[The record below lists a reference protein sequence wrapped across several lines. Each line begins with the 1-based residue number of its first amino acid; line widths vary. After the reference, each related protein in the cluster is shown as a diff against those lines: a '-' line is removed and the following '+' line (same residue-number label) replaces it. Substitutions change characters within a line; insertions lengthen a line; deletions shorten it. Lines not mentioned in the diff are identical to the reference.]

1 MVVFLLCCLSMQMIF
16 PQTVESQVVA
26 VIKLGVYLFTKMLNS
41 FHCAIAAFWAVIF
54 WVFSFP
60 LHCFDKRNS
69 GDGPAVPSCPQA
81 EICHKN
87 AVVRGGNQCWKWE
100 SYGIICWGSPLGLLL
115 LFIYFVYHLVS
126 FLFCEHWHYIL
137 FSYQFIFT
145 YILLEFYYILTRQL
159 FVYGDARHFD
169 DSW

>member
-1 MVVFLLCCLSMQMIF
+1 MVVFSLCCLSMQMIF

-81 EICHKN
+81 EICHTN

-100 SYGIICWGSPLGLLL
+100 SQGIICWGSPLGLLL

-126 FLFCEHWHYIL
+126 FLFLWALTLHFVFLPIYIYIH
-137 FSYQFIFT
+137 FVR
-145 YILLEFYYILTRQL
+145 ILLY
-159 FVYGDARHFD
+159 FD
-169 DSW
+169 